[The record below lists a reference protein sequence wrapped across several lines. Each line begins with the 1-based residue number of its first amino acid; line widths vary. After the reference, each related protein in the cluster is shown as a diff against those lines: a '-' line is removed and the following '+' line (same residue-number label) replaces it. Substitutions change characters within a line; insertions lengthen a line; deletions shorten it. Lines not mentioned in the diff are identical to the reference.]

1 MTRGIATLAAL
12 MAVIL
17 LLAGCAGP
25 SYPAAASA
33 GDAMPFLGPPPRVR
47 EPSSARP
54 PWLSPPPVNPERLRV
69 PDDGFHDQLG

>member
-1 MTRGIATLAAL
+1 MTRGIAILAAM
-12 MAVIL
+12 MALIP
-17 LLAGCAGP
+17 LLAGCAE